1 MTTAVESTPATTRR
15 VTFNSHL
22 RCSQD
27 NFKTTVKMLHHL
39 ADNLEGVEFS
49 ALWDLVS
56 SKPEDHYSRHF
67 RRENKRNNPLADVKR
82 PRTAYS
88 FFTQEQRNTISA
100 KNTDKSFGE
109 VSKLVAAAWN
119 ALSEKKRAPYRKLET
134 ADKERYETE
143 KAAVLAAAPVQA
155 EEAAPVEAE
164 VVAEEPASPAEPA
177 PKRVKSAKSKSG
189 KGGKK
194 SGKGKSQK

>member
-1 MTTAVESTPATTRR
+1 MTTSTTTARR

-22 RCSQD
+22 RGSQD

-49 ALWDLVS
+49 TLWELVS
-56 SKPEDHYSRHF
+56 SKPEEHYTRHF
-67 RRENKRNNPLADVKR
+67 RRENKRNNPLSDVKR

-100 KNTDKSFGE
+100 KNADKSFGE

-143 KAAVLAAAPVQA
+143 KAAVLAAAPV
-155 EEAAPVEAE
+155 EAAPVEE
-164 VVAEEPASPAEPA
+164 VAAPVEEVAEEPASPAEPA
-177 PKRVKSAKSKSG
+177 PKRVKSTKAKSSG

-194 SGKGKSQK
+194 ARKSRK

>member
-1 MTTAVESTPATTRR
+1 MTTTTRR

-22 RCSQD
+22 RGSQD

-49 ALWDLVS
+49 ALWELVS
-56 SKPEDHYSRHF
+56 SKPVEHYTRHF
-67 RRENKRNNPLADVKR
+67 RRENKRNNPLSDVKR

-109 VSKLVAAAWN
+109 VSKLVASAWN

-134 ADKERYETE
+134 ADKQRYETE
-143 KAAVLAAAPVQA
+143 KAAVLAATSAQA
-155 EEAAPVEAE
+155 EEVAAPV
-164 VVAEEPASPAEPA
+164 EEPASPAEPE
-177 PKRVKSAKSKSG
+177 PKRVKSTKAKSSS

-194 SGKGKSQK
+194 TRKSRK

>member
-1 MTTAVESTPATTRR
+1 MTTTARR

-22 RCSQD
+22 RSAQE

-49 ALWDLVS
+49 TLWELVS
-56 SKPEDHYSRHF
+56 SKPEEHYSRHF

-88 FFTQEQRNTISA
+88 FFTQEQRNDISA
-100 KNTDKSFGE
+100 KHSDKSFGE

-119 ALSEKKRAPYRKLET
+119 ALSEKKRAPYKKREA
-134 ADKERYETE
+134 ADKERYEAE
-143 KAAVLAAAPVQA
+143 KAAILAAAPAQA
-155 EEAAPVEAE
+155 ETTTEAPVEAAPV
-164 VVAEEPASPAEPA
+164 EEPASPAEPA
-177 PKRVKSAKSKSG
+177 PKRVKSTKAKSSG

-194 SGKGKSQK
+194 SRKSRK